1 MGLNTKRMSEPA
13 SEFTLSLEQVR
24 DYEFRVKFDKEG
36 LPDLILDEPAPLG
49 HDAGPNP
56 ARILAAAI
64 ANCLSASLLF
74 CARRARVELGPI
86 HAEVKM
92 QIVRNENKRLRVGK
106 VEVVI
111 DPHLPDAEKEKATRC
126 LEIFEDFCVV
136 TQSVRQGFDIAV
148 SVKGVS

>member
-1 MGLNTKRMSEPA
+1 MSEPA
-13 SEFTLSLEQVR
+13 GEFTISMDQVR
-24 DYEFRVKFDKEG
+24 DYEFRIKFDRPG
-36 LPDLILDEPAPLG
+36 MPDLITDEPAPLG

-56 ARILAAAI
+56 SRILAVAI

-74 CARRARVELGPI
+74 CARRARVELGQI

-92 QIVRNENKRLRVGK
+92 QIVRNENKRLRVGR

-111 DPHLPDAEKEKATRC
+111 DPRLPEAEREKAARC

-136 TQSVRQGFDIAV
+136 TQSVRQGIDVAV
-148 SVKGVS
+148 SVRGAS

>member
-1 MGLNTKRMSEPA
+1 MSEPA
-13 SEFTLSLEQVR
+13 SEFTISMDQVR
-24 DYEFRVKFDKEG
+24 DYEFRVRFDKEG
-36 LPDLILDEPAPLG
+36 LPDLIMDEPPPLG

-56 ARILAAAI
+56 SRILAAAI

-86 HAEVKM
+86 HTEVKM
-92 QIVRNENKRLRVGK
+92 EIVRDQNKRLRVGK

-111 DPHLPDAEKEKATRC
+111 DPHLPDAEKEKAARC

>member
-1 MGLNTKRMSEPA
+1 MSDPA
-13 SEFTLSLEQVR
+13 SEFTISMDQVR
-24 DYEFRVKFDKEG
+24 DYEFRVRFDKEG
-36 LPDLILDEPAPLG
+36 LPDLIMDEPPPLG

-56 ARILAAAI
+56 SRILAAAI

-74 CARRARVELGPI
+74 CARRARVEVGPI

-111 DPHLPDAEKEKATRC
+111 DPHLPDAEKEKAARC

-136 TQSVRQGFDIAV
+136 TQSVRQGFEIAV

>member
-1 MGLNTKRMSEPA
+1 MSEPA
-13 SEFTLSLEQVR
+13 GEFTLSMDQVR

-36 LPDLILDEPAPLG
+36 LPDLITDEPPPLG
-49 HDAGPNP
+49 RNAGPNP
-56 ARILAAAI
+56 SRLLAAAI

-86 HAEVKM
+86 HAEIRM
-92 QIVRNENKRLRVGK
+92 QMVRNENKRLRVGK

-111 DPHLPDAEKEKATRC
+111 DPHLPEAERQKAARC

-136 TQSVRQGFDIAV
+136 TQSVRGGIDVAV
-148 SVKGVS
+148 SVRGISPGR